1 MKTETLKT
9 ISNLVKDAVQELS
22 RITVSALPPE
32 EAEHWKKA
40 QGLLESIH
48 TSVTFPDDTVI
59 SISQLLS
66 ITKMLE
72 GLEQATS
79 EAYGLPCGIG
89 RISIK
94 VLTDSCIKFDYIYNG
109 HKINTI
115 TLDQ

>member
-1 MKTETLKT
+1 MKTETLVT
-9 ISNLVKDAVQELS
+9 ISELVKNAVQELS
-22 RITVSALPPE
+22 GITVSALPPE
-32 EAEHWKKA
+32 EAEHWKKL
-40 QGLLESIH
+40 QGLLESIC
-48 TSVTFPDDTVI
+48 SYVTYPKDMVI
-59 SISQLLS
+59 PISQLLS

-79 EAYGLPCGIG
+79 DAYGLPYGIG
-89 RISIK
+89 RISIE